1 MVGHYNVA
9 PDGKLFAGDGG
20 DEDMVAHA
28 KDGKW
33 LYAFRPERD
42 PRARPPSTTLDD
54 LITVNKMASE
64 KLVDMSAHDYRL
76 EPNLTFT
83 PDQKWIVFTSNCTAP
98 TTSTPS
104 RSPKPGA

>member
-1 MVGHYNVA
+1 MS
-9 PDGKLFAGDGG
+9 

-33 LYAFRPERD
+33 LYAFRPEEIRD
-42 PRARPPSTTLDD
+42 AATQYYTDG

-83 PDQKWIVFTSNCTAP
+83 PDQKWIVFTSNMH
-98 TTSTPS
+98 
-104 RSPKPGA
+104 GANHVYAVEVAKA